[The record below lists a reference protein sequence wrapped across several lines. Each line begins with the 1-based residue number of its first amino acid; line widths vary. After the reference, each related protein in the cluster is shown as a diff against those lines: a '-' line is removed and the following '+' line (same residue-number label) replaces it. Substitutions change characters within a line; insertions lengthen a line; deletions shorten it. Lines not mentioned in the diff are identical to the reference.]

1 MGEQRCVARSDECRR
16 GAGVREAA
24 GRDRRARL
32 HRFGWGRR
40 AIDRRSQREDLG
52 WDDVREH
59 EASAQTCVGRGRRS
73 RAGACPG
80 RGPRN
85 RRTGVSAAI
94 KGGKGGR
101 RRQRSEDRN
110 MSITRRVFVK
120 SGGLALFSF
129 GLDPLFLARA
139 AFTSYKPLPS
149 HAACCRPVLVCL
161 FQRGAVDGLN
171 MIVPHGDPIYY
182 QERPRIAV
190 PEKDV
195 LDLDGYFGLHPGLAA
210 LKPLWEAK
218 TLAAIHAIGS
228 PDATRSHF
236 DAQDY
241 MESGTPGMK
250 ATPDGWLNR
259 YCQHDREHQDTPFR
273 AVAFGPQ
280 LPRILAGTA
289 PSLAIDDLQAF
300 DLRAPQPA
308 ARDRLTRAF
317 EELYA
322 GSATGLLSTSSR
334 EAFDAVQMLKR
345 LDPGQYR
352 PANGADYPRGRL
364 GKALLEIAQLI
375 KADIGLQLA
384 FADVTGWDT
393 HVNQGA
399 TEGQL
404 AGRLG
409 ELGEALA
416 AFTRDVGERMRDVV
430 VLTMSEFGRTVREN
444 GN

>member
-1 MGEQRCVARSDECRR
+1 
-16 GAGVREAA
+16 
-24 GRDRRARL
+24 
-32 HRFGWGRR
+32 
-40 AIDRRSQREDLG
+40 
-52 WDDVREH
+52 
-59 EASAQTCVGRGRRS
+59 
-73 RAGACPG
+73 
-80 RGPRN
+80 
-85 RRTGVSAAI
+85 
-94 KGGKGGR
+94 
-101 RRQRSEDRN
+101 

-139 AFTSYKPLPS
+139 AFSSYEPLPPS
-149 HAACCRPVLVCL
+149 TALSRPLLVFL

-289 PSLAIDDLQAF
+289 PSLAIDDLQVF
-300 DLRAPQPA
+300 GLRAPQPA

-375 KADIGLQLA
+375 KADIGLQVA

-393 HVNQGA
+393 PGHPGSR
-399 TEGQL
+399 EGQL
-404 AGRLG
+404 AARLA
-409 ELGEALA
+409 ELGQALA
-416 AFTRDVGERMRDVV
+416 AFAQDLGEKLRDVA
-430 VLTMSEFGRTVREN
+430 VLPLTAVGRAVRAT
-444 GN
+444 GHS